1 LCWKNRQAIKALTV
15 FHFLANLALMKQ
27 EIIKKQIRCPR
38 LGHEIALSYC
48 LRESGKLPCS
58 RIINCWSVYFD
69 IETFFKK
76 VLGEEQWRQFIN
88 VHPKDKVTSLIE
100 IIEMAKRVK

>member
-1 LCWKNRQAIKALTV
+1 VLEKPSDNKSLDGFSFFSQSAS
-15 FHFLANLALMKQ
+15 MKQ
-27 EIIKKQIRCPR
+27 GIIKKQIRCPR

-69 IETFFKK
+69 IETFLKK